1 MCDKGMV
8 DTVLLLAGRTAMFIP
23 AEVHRTD
30 VSVLATLET
39 VAGKLQ
45 FEYSLHKGL
54 QPFSKIS
61 SNTILFLKFGQMCI
75 LITSPSIME
84 RGKNQE

>member
-1 MCDKGMV
+1 MV

-61 SNTILFLKFGQMCI
+61 SNTNLDKCVY
-75 LITSPSIME
+75 
-84 RGKNQE
+84 